1 MQKTTAYLMPTS
13 FSGVK
18 LQSGL
23 CLLKIRMMNQC
34 IISVKQK
41 TIYTSF
47 LKVVKSG
54 RMKIFNDNNKVICE
68 KDFSDTIFFRM
79 EAKIPSGKY
88 NVVLLLDG
96 QIITK
101 TIAISHKSE
110 AKTS

>member
-1 MQKTTAYLMPTS
+1 
-13 FSGVK
+13 
-18 LQSGL
+18 
-23 CLLKIRMMNQC
+23 MMNQC

-54 RMKIFNDNNKVICE
+54 RMKIFDDSNKVICE
-68 KDFSDTIFFRM
+68 KDFSDTNFFRM

-88 NVVLLLDG
+88 NVVLLLDD

-101 TIAISHKSE
+101 SIAISHKSE

>member
-1 MQKTTAYLMPTS
+1 MK
-13 FSGVK
+13 
-18 LQSGL
+18 
-23 CLLKIRMMNQC
+23 NQC

-54 RMKIFNDNNKVICE
+54 RMKIFDDNNKVICE
-68 KDFSDTIFFRM
+68 KDFSDTNFFRM

-88 NVVLLLDG
+88 NVVLLLDD

-101 TIAISHKSE
+101 SIAISHKSE